1 MKNKSKVKDY
11 NSNFINQSIA
21 DEKFFNQEEK
31 KKKIEREKRIKEI
44 NKNKRKEEDAFDFDT
59 ETVIGMTNKNNIAKA
74 NQKKQAMSKKQR
86 QLEKKK
92 KKIKLIFKIFT
103 FIVLVTG
110 ALIFTMVSPIFNIKN
125 IEVENNNILS
135 KETIVS
141 LSGLSSNQNIF
152 KFFKNN
158 IKKSLKE
165 NPYIESVEVSR
176 KLPNTVRISVKE
188 RERKYSLEF
197 LNGYAYINNQ
207 GYILEISDEKL
218 DLPVIIGSVTPEENI
233 VPGNRLEIED
243 LKKLEVVINI
253 MRVAENND
261 FADKITSIDIS
272 NDNEYSIYLEE
283 EEKNVHLG
291 NGSNLKDKMIWIP
304 EIIEK
309 EDGIEGDIYVD
320 GDFNNKFRAYFR
332 EKV

>member
-1 MKNKSKVKDY
+1 MKSKSKVKDY
-11 NSNFINQSIA
+11 NSNFINQTIA

-31 KKKIEREKRIKEI
+31 KKKIEREKRIKEL
-44 NKNKRKEEDAFDFDT
+44 NKAKKKEEDTFDFDT
-59 ETVIGMTNKNNIAKA
+59 ETVIGMTNKNNIARA
-74 NQKKQAMSKKQR
+74 NQKKQVMSKKQR
-86 QLEKKK
+86 EMQKKK

-103 FIVLVTG
+103 FTFLLAGT
-110 ALIFTMVSPIFNIKN
+110 LIFTMISPIFNIKN
-125 IEVENNNILS
+125 IEVENNNLVS
-135 KETIVS
+135 KDTIVS
-141 LSGLSSNQNIF
+141 LSGLNSNQNIF
-152 KFFKNN
+152 KFFKKNVE
-158 IKKSLKE
+158 KALKE
-165 NPYIESVEVSR
+165 NTYIESAEISR
-176 KLPNTVRISVKE
+176 KLPSTVKISVTE

-218 DLPVIIGSVTPEENI
+218 DLPTIIGSSTPEENI
-233 VPGNRLEIED
+233 IPGNRLEIKD

-272 NDNEYSIYLEE
+272 NENEYSLFLEDE
-283 EEKNVHLG
+283 QKTVHLG
-291 NGSNLKDKMIWIP
+291 DGSNLKDKLIWIP
-304 EIIEK
+304 EILEK

>member
-92 KKIKLIFKIFT
+92 KNIKLIFKIFT